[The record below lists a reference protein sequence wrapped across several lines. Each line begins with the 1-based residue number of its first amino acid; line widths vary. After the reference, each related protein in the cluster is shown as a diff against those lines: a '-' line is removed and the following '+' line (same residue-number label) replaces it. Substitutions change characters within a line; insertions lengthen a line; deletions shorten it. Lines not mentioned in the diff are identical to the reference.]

1 MKYKISFI
9 VDAEPGVEI
18 IGIKEDLATHCER
31 FGDVKHVS
39 VELVEH
45 EQMKI
50 EL

>member
-18 IGIKEDLATHCER
+18 IGIKEDLATHCEK
-31 FGDVKHVS
+31 FGDVKRVN
-39 VELVEH
+39 VELVEP

>member
-1 MKYKISFI
+1 MKYNISFI
-9 VDAEPGVEI
+9 IDAEPGAEI

-31 FGDVKHVS
+31 FGDVKNVS